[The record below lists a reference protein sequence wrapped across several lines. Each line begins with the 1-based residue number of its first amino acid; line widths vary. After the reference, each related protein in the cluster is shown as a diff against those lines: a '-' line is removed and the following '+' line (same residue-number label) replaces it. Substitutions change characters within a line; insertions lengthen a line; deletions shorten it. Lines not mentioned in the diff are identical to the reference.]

1 MPDFA
6 ASAATAPA
14 QGWRVSFFFSVN
26 LGKKKGGWTENYWNK
41 LTNLSDVIAATKKLA
56 VRLDTLHGWQTAL
69 DYARISD
76 ALKFREGEIVEF
88 GDEYAA
94 RVGGTAAQISDYPT
108 NALLILATDAGRY
121 KARYW
126 IRGIRDNVINKGGKY
141 VPDSDYIAWFG
152 DYSAYLCAGGNG
164 WSIRA
169 LNKDRP
175 VVKVK
180 SITNAGLVTTA
191 VAHGFDPA
199 VPVQLQRMT
208 PWTRANGRWNVTV
221 NDPVTF
227 TLTGWQPYPAA
238 PLQPKNGQA
247 RPVNYVFQ
255 QMGTAKVDRAS
266 KHNVGRPS
274 GLLIGRRKP
283 KPIVLVG
290 VAAGP

>member
-6 ASAATAPA
+6 ATTTAPIA

-56 VRLDTLHGWQTAL
+56 VRLDTLHGWQSAL
-69 DYARISD
+69 DYARVSD
-76 ALKFREGEIVEF
+76 ANKFREGDIVEF

-94 RVGGTAAQISDYPT
+94 KAGGTADQISDYPT
-108 NALLILATDAGRY
+108 NALLILSSDAGRY

-126 IRGIRDNVINKGGKY
+126 IRGVRDSVINKGGRY
-141 VPDSDYIAWFG
+141 VPTSDYIAWFG
-152 DYSAYLCAGGNG
+152 DYSAYLCSAANG
-164 WSIRA
+164 WAIRA
-169 LNKDRP
+169 LDKDRP
-175 VVKVK
+175 TIKVQ
-180 SITNAGLVTTA
+180 SITNAGIVTTA
-191 VAHGFDPA
+191 VAHGFQPSDR
-199 VPVQLQRMT
+199 VQLQRMT
-208 PWTRANGRWNVTV
+208 PWTRANGTWNITTR
-221 NDPVTF
+221 DAVTF
-227 TLTGWQPYPAA
+227 ELTGWQPYPAA
-238 PLQPKNGQA
+238 PVQPKNGQT
-247 RPVNYVFQ
+247 RPVRYVFQ

-290 VAAGP
+290 VAAAV